1 MLFPFHGG
9 ERRGPGKASLGPGP
23 HPVTGA
29 HSHRQALPGSPPGHL
44 PGVAPRPPAASAAY
58 PGVDDQVG
66 PDVHL
71 FQVGVPLLP
80 VPLLHLVRLVQVAQG
95 GLCDVHPAGQDPSQ
109 AAQPGREGGPTQ
121 GCTAARAGQPG
132 AQPAPCP
139 PPPTS
144 SLIRLRPPSPAN
156 SPPSPVSGAQSRPGA
171 SPGDSSRLH
180 PVGEGHIMG
189 PHVVLPLAQPDDTT
203 QHVPRVYA
211 HTHADVHARGL
222 PHLPG
227 AEQEGHLTT

>member
-29 HSHRQALPGSPPGHL
+29 HSHRQALPGSPPR
-44 PGVAPRPPAASAAY
+44 APPRGGPPPAAASAAY

-121 GCTAARAGQPG
+121 GCTAARARQPG

-139 PPPTS
+139 PPPAPRKLTDPPPTPLPRRQPPQS
-144 SLIRLRPPSPAN
+144 SVRSSEPSGGLTRGLQPPPSCWR
-156 SPPSPVSGAQSRPGA
+156 GTHHG
-171 SPGDSSRLH
+171 
-180 PVGEGHIMG
+180 
-189 PHVVLPLAQPDDTT
+189 TT
-203 QHVPRVYA
+203 RRTA
-211 HTHADVHARGL
+211 TCAAR
-222 PHLPG
+222 
-227 AEQEGHLTT
+227 